1 MLSSEVLHGPR
12 PAPGV
17 QCWLSRSCQQMKDAR
32 AARARKSRK
41 PALRSGVDTRGCDG
55 SAGPLSSIPPP
66 HSPRLS
72 RTLPTQRHVG
82 QQAPAQERAPSLLYQ
97 AGAEKL
103 PAPPAGSSGCL
114 GGPRR
119 RNGPL
124 CRRTPTGGTIRAACA
139 PPPPATPT
147 PPLWRIMCATRWGAC
162 LRRLLIA
169 ASAATRLYQHGCMA
183 IPEVAIGV
191 SLFPAAAAG
200 WRGRHTPFTAVAIRR
215 MVHIHSLDVT
225 CSTCGASW

>member
-17 QCWLSRSCQQMKDAR
+17 QCWLSRPRQQMRGAR

-41 PALRSGVDTRGCDG
+41 PALQSEVDTRGCDG
-55 SAGPLSSIPPP
+55 STGPLSSIPPP

-72 RTLPTQRHVG
+72 RTPPAQRHVG
-82 QQAPAQERAPSLLYQ
+82 QQAPRPRERAHSFLHQ
-97 AGAEKL
+97 ARAEKL
-103 PAPPAGSSGCL
+103 PAPPAGFSGCL

-147 PPLWRIMCATRWGAC
+147 PPLWRIMCATRWGAR

-169 ASAATRLYQHGCMA
+169 ASAATAVSAWMA